1 MAEKPSR
8 YIAPIDGLRAL
19 AVTAVILYHLGI
31 SWIPGG
37 FLGVDLFFVI
47 SGYVITRLLLDSI
60 LSKGGLDLREFYWA
74 RIRRLA
80 PPLLFMVA
88 GTTFII
94 AAWKPDAIHRFLS
107 DLPYVLTGS
116 ENWHLVAVHQDYF
129 QAIGRPPLLQ
139 HTWSLGVE
147 IQFYILWPLIL
158 LLILRYLGKRR
169 VAQSS
174 LVIAFISGLAL
185 FIYSL
190 HVDASATNQISHI
203 YFGTDTHSLGLFLG
217 AALAVSWVPTN
228 LDGNISQRA
237 QDFVDGVGV
246 VGFLGLLCT
255 FFFIDESHPALYRIA
270 FPLAAIFGCAV
281 LTSLVHPASRFSP
294 LLSSKPIVWIG
305 QRSYGIYLWHWVIF
319 QVTRPNV
326 DLAGANWAIN
336 CARILVVV
344 ALADISLRWIELP
357 IRRGKLSNWFRGMKY
372 RTHSAQRREK
382 SWVALG
388 VVGIL
393 LSTSGASWAA
403 LHEASRSPNNETS
416 VVVRTQPTSSPG
428 ASSNQSAT
436 SDQTSTPN
444 QSATPTVSPT
454 PKLGLWVTGDS
465 IILGIRAKLQSHFP
479 IALINARVGRQIGE
493 LIQVVQS
500 DRIGLENSPV
510 IFDLGNNNRLTESDV
525 RTLFELLKNQP
536 KMIVVDTAVPRPWR
550 DDNNLLIQK
559 VIADYPQ
566 AQLIDWAAISAGH
579 PEYFAPDGVHL
590 SDAGGDVYVS
600 AILEALKSP

>member
-1 MAEKPSR
+1 MAEQPSR

-31 SWIPGG
+31 TWIPGG

-80 PPLLFMVA
+80 PPLIFMLA

-129 QAIGRPPLLQ
+129 QAVGRPPLLQ

-158 LLILRYLGKRR
+158 LLILRYLGKKR
-169 VAQSS
+169 VVQSS

-228 LDGNISQRA
+228 LDRNISQRA

-246 VGFLGLLCT
+246 IGFLGLLCT
-255 FFFIDESHPALYRIA
+255 FFFIDESHPTLYRIA

-294 LLSSKPIVWIG
+294 ILSSKPIVWIG

-344 ALADISLRWIELP
+344 ALADISLRWIEIP
-357 IRRGKLSNWFRGMKY
+357 IRRGRLSNWFRGMKY
-372 RTHSAQRREK
+372 RTRSVQRREK
-382 SWVALG
+382 TWVALG
-388 VVGIL
+388 VITLL

-403 LHEASRSPNNETS
+403 LHESSQTPKIETS
-416 VVVRTQPTSSPG
+416 LIVRT
-428 ASSNQSAT
+428 
-436 SDQTSTPN
+436 
-444 QSATPTVSPT
+444 TPTVSPSIGASQAAT
-454 PKLGLWVTGDS
+454 PAPKSGLWVTGDS

-500 DRIGLENSPV
+500 DRVGMENSPV
-510 IFDLGNNNRLTESDV
+510 IFDLGNNNRLVESDV
-525 RTLFELLKNQP
+525 RTLFDLLKNQP
-536 KMIVVDTAVPRPWR
+536 KMIVVNTAVPRAWKE
-550 DDNNLLIQK
+550 DNDQLIQK

-566 AQLIDWAAISAGH
+566 AQLIDWATISAGH

-590 SDAGGDVYVS
+590 SDAGGDVYVN
-600 AILEALKSP
+600 AILEALKAP